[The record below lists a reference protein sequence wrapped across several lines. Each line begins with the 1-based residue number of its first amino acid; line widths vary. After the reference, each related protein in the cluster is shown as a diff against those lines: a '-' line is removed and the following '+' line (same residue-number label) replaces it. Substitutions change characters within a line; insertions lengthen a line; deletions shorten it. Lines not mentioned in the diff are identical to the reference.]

1 MRARWILLSPFFLA
15 VIACENPAP
24 TAGTTTD
31 GDAATVLAAVD
42 AGAPASPPPPK
53 DETLEAK
60 AARVHKDAII
70 VDGHND
76 ITTVIL
82 DTGFDLT
89 KPTGKTHTDL
99 ARMKS
104 GGITGEFFSLWVDRA
119 YADKPTPLGGGPA
132 RRVLDLI
139 DVVYQQV
146 ERHPQDLLLATR
158 AEDIRRAK
166 REGKVACLMGIEGGH
181 AIENSL
187 FTLREFHRLGVRYM
201 TLTHSNDNDWA
212 DSAGNGTPHVGIHHG
227 LTPFGEDVV
236 REMQRLGM
244 LVDISHVSDDTFF
257 AVMKIAKTPVIAS
270 HSSARALDNHPRN
283 MTDDMLRAL
292 AVNDGVAMVNF
303 WSVLVDP
310 VYAAASRAFFEKHG
324 KELKALEQKYTGDH
338 ETFLV
343 ELLKLKATEPFP
355 KTPLSLLID
364 HIEHIAQV
372 AGIDHV
378 GLGSDFDGVDALPE
392 GITGI
397 DSLPKITLELFKR
410 GHSEEDVRKILGLN
424 FLRVFDKAEAYAK
437 STSTT
442 LSGDGSLKSIGSPD
456 AGK

>member
-1 MRARWILLSPFFLA
+1 MRARWFLLSPFFLA
-15 VIACENPAP
+15 AIGCETPAP
-24 TAGTTTD
+24 TAGSTPSL
-31 GDAATVLAAVD
+31 DAGSALAAAD
-42 AGAPASPPPPK
+42 AGAPAPPPPPK
-53 DETLEAK
+53 EETLEAK

-76 ITTVIL
+76 ITSLIL

-99 ARMKS
+99 PRMKS
-104 GGITGEFFSLWVDRA
+104 GGITGEFFSLWVSRD
-119 YADKPTPLGGGPA
+119 YADKPTKLGGGAA
-132 RRVLDLI
+132 RRTLDLI

-158 AEDIRRAK
+158 ADDIRRAK

-187 FTLREFHRLGVRYM
+187 YTLREFHRLGVRYM

-212 DSAGNGTPHVGIHHG
+212 DSAGTDGPHVGPHHG

-236 REMQRLGM
+236 REMQRIGM
-244 LVDISHVSDDTFF
+244 LVDVSHTSDDTFF
-257 AVMKIAKTPVIAS
+257 AVMKVAKAPVIAS
-270 HSSARALDNHPRN
+270 HSSARALNDHPRN

-292 AVNDGVAMVNF
+292 AANDGIVMANF
-303 WSVLVDP
+303 WSKFLDP
-310 VYAAASRAFFEKHG
+310 AYAAADKVFEAKHG
-324 KELKALEQKYTGDH
+324 KEEMALYAKYKGDH
-338 ETFLV
+338 ETFLA
-343 ELLKLKATEPFP
+343 ELAKLKATEAFP

-364 HIEHIAQV
+364 HIEHIIKV

-397 DSLPKITLELFKR
+397 DALPKITLELFKR

-424 FLRVFDKAEAYAK
+424 FLRVFEKTEAYAA
-437 STSTT
+437 STKTT
-442 LSGDGSLKSIGSPD
+442 LSGDGNLERIPALD

>member
-1 MRARWILLSPFFLA
+1 MSARRILFSSLLLA
-15 VIACENPAP
+15 TIACETPRAEPPVDAAPAV
-24 TAGTTTD
+24 TV
-31 GDAATVLAAVD
+31 GDAE
-42 AGAPASPPPPK
+42 PSPPVAPPK

-60 AARVHKDAII
+60 ATRIHKDAII

-76 ITTVIL
+76 ITTIIL
-82 DTGFDLT
+82 NSGFDLA

-119 YADKPTPLGGGPA
+119 YAEKPTALGGGSA
-132 RRVLDLI
+132 RRALDLI

-146 ERHPQDLLLATR
+146 ERHPQDLLLATS
-158 AEDIRRAK
+158 AGDIRRAK

-187 FTLREFHRLGVRYM
+187 YTLRAFHRLGVRYM

-212 DSAGNGTPHVGIHHG
+212 DSAGNGTPHTGPHHG

-257 AVMKIAKTPVIAS
+257 AVMKIAKTSVIAS
-270 HSSARALDNHPRN
+270 HSSARALTDHPRN
-283 MTDDMLRAL
+283 LTDDMLRAL
-292 AVNDGVAMVNF
+292 AANDGVAMVNF
-303 WSVLVDP
+303 WSVLIDP
-310 VYAAASRAFFEKHG
+310 AYLAADRLFSAKHEKDVKALHEKYKSDHDAFLAAYLELKG
-324 KELKALEQKYTGDH
+324 KEPT
-338 ETFLV
+338 
-343 ELLKLKATEPFP
+343 FP

-364 HIEHIAQV
+364 HIEHIATV

-378 GLGSDFDGVDALPE
+378 GLGSDFDGVDALPKE
-392 GITGI
+392 LTGI
-397 DSLPKITLELFKR
+397 EALPKITFELLKR

-437 STSTT
+437 STKTT
-442 LSGDGSLKSIGSPD
+442 LSGDGNTKSIGIGAAD